1 MIFPIDKIWDHYGN
15 KYKAINI
22 AALYARRVK
31 DKQLQGLID
40 RAINPIKEALFACS
54 AGQIKIKEPKET
66 KE

>member
-1 MIFPIDKIWDHYGN
+1 MIFPIDKVWDHYQN

-40 RAINPIKEALFACS
+40 KAVNPIKEALFECS
-54 AGQIKIKEPKET
+54 GGKIKYKE
-66 KE
+66 